1 MMMNKSFLL
10 VALLFLL
17 CGCEFLRTAWA
28 KDVESVHYLS
38 LVHILV
44 APEASV
50 GKRISVVGYLSG
62 ETDPV
67 LFLTEGHARQ
77 NDVVSGLPVYM
88 VGLKFKPCL
97 ENVVRISGR
106 LIEDSGG
113 VFAVS
118 DVSNIWAVESRHLRP
133 ASCLVE

>member
-1 MMMNKSFLL
+1 MMNKSILV

-17 CGCEFLRTAWA
+17 CGFNFLRTAWA
-28 KDVESVHYLS
+28 KDADGVHHLS

-77 NDVVSGLPVYM
+77 NDVVSGIPVYM
-88 VGLKFKPCL
+88 VGQDFKLCL
-97 ENVVRISGR
+97 EKVVRVSGR

-113 VFAVS
+113 VFAVA